1 MKKIN
6 FIDIFSGAGGLSYS
20 FKNRKHNLKLAIDID
35 KASILT
41 LKKNYPLLESRI
53 INEDIKKVVT
63 NNFFFKSNDKID
75 LLMGGPPCQGFS
87 TANRQNIIND
97 PRNELYKYFIKFAKL
112 SKPKYILIENVIG
125 IKSKAKDIINKLDE
139 IGYHAD
145 FRVLQASDFGIPQN
159 RKRVFFFAVKKNL
172 NENTLKIFFENLEK
186 FKKKTKKFFLKDAL
200 FGLRSLKPK
209 KIKND
214 RNNEYFESGFN
225 IEKINVYKPNA
236 YLKLINS
243 NRKINFI
250 YNHTARYNNER
261 DIIIFSKLPQGAD
274 STHKSIQD
282 IMPYKNRS
290 KIFKDKYFK
299 LDANSISK
307 TITSHMK
314 FDCNMYIHP
323 TQTRGLT
330 PREAARIQ
338 SFPDDYFFVGTKSQC
353 YSQIGNAVPP
363 LLSHYICLALE
374 NIND

>member
-225 IEKINVYKPNA
+225 IEKINDYKPNA
-236 YLKLINS
+236 YLKIINS

-314 FDCNMYIHP
+314 FDCN
-323 TQTRGLT
+323 
-330 PREAARIQ
+330 IQ
-338 SFPDDYFFVGTKSQC
+338 LKQEDLRLGRLQEYNLSQM
-353 YSQIGNAVPP
+353 IIF
-363 LLSHYICLALE
+363 L
-374 NIND
+374 